1 MIYVVGDLHG
11 NFERL
16 DTLRNYLN
24 PDDTVIQVGDFGF
37 YPNHIT
43 RNYEFFEKYP
53 CRILAIDGN
62 HEDFSYIQDII
73 TDDVTHVI
81 GKLHYVCRGTVLTI
95 ENKLFGFLGG
105 ADSIDSAY
113 AVKGGP
119 AQSWWPEEQI
129 TQENVNSLIIN
140 VQDKQLDYLITHS
153 APKFVVS
160 ANFSALNLKEWNL
173 PNSWKDVSSEMV
185 STAYWALRPHKLICG
200 HMHKSVLHDN
210 VRILDTDEAMMLD

>member
-24 PDDTVIQVGDFGF
+24 PEDTVIQVGDFGF
-37 YPNHIT
+37 YPKKISRNH
-43 RNYEFFEKYP
+43 EFFTNYP

-62 HEDFSYIQDII
+62 HENFSYISEFEKDP
-73 TDDVTHVI
+73 VVNVV
-81 GKLHYVCRGTVLTI
+81 GNLHFVRRGTVLTI

-105 ADSIDSAY
+105 ADSIDREY
-113 AVKGGP
+113 RVKSGP
-119 AQSWWPEEQI
+119 SQHWWLDEQI
-129 TQENVNSLIIN
+129 SQEDVNSLIIN
-140 VQDKQLDYLITHS
+140 VQDKQLDYLITHA
-153 APKFVVS
+153 APTFVVS
-160 ANFSALNLKEWNL
+160 ANFAPLNLRDWNL
-173 PNSWKDVSSEMV
+173 HNTWKDVSSEMV

-210 VRILDTDEAMMLD
+210 VRILDIDEAMMLD